1 MTFYCYLE
9 KPFFASVILLRFKLI
24 SSFNI
29 WSNRIKPL
37 KKKLNCEYNIRYIII
52 VLSKNVPI
60 LELNVIKLENVY
72 ELEMWCGAR
81 STHRRI
87 F

>member
-1 MTFYCYLE
+1 VIIVIDCGEEEKEEEIYLIFI
-9 KPFFASVILLRFKLI
+9 K
-24 SSFNI
+24 
-29 WSNRIKPL
+29 IKPPL
-37 KKKLNCEYNIRYIII
+37 CVKTHPPKMPTPSLQKLFFII

-72 ELEMWCGAR
+72 ELEMWCCAR

>member
-1 MTFYCYLE
+1 MNLML
-9 KPFFASVILLRFKLI
+9 S
-24 SSFNI
+24 NI
-29 WSNRIKPL
+29 IEESLFI
-37 KKKLNCEYNIRYIII
+37 CMIIII

-72 ELEMWCGAR
+72 ELEMWCCAR